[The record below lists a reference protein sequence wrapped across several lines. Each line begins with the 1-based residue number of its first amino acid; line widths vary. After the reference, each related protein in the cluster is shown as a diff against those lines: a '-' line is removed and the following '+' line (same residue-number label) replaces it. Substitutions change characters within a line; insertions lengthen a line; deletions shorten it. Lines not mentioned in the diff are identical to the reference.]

1 MDGPLKPPSLGPG
14 RPDASGAARA
24 QPWIPP
30 LPLPAWAGYALFSVG
45 YFLLGRAG
53 YLLLD
58 PATHVAVWWP
68 PNGLYLAALL
78 LVPRRRWPLVVLAAL
93 PAAVAGSLLRG
104 RSLDLAL
111 WFFAGN
117 SAGTLLGAWLV
128 QRHAGPRPSVSTVR
142 GAFAVTALPAAA
154 AALVSVVTA
163 ALRSFSGGNPFS
175 VASAVFWG
183 GSSLGVLIVAPALL
197 AWTEPREAGTRRWP
211 RIAEGAAVAAALG
224 LAFLAVS
231 GRLGPIWTH
240 EYVLVPP
247 LIWAAF
253 RLGPRGATAA
263 LVASA
268 AVAVWTTAARGT
280 ASAIGARPLDSVLA
294 LQLFLAVLVTT
305 VLFLAAASAERRRA
319 ALELARSRDLLGSF
333 FASSPTGMF
342 IKDDRHRAVV
352 MSPILAALIG
362 RPAEE
367 LVGRTAAETVPGPVG
382 EALLEMERRVAATG
396 RVVREEVRFEDRTL
410 LDVTFPIPRSE
421 GAPYIGG
428 FAVDV
433 TDRVHAERALRES
446 EARLRLVEAAV
457 ERSSDAMSV
466 QDEEGRIVWV
476 NAAAARALGHPKERL
491 LGTMLFD
498 VLPAVTPAD
507 WARRWEA
514 TARGGAL
521 VIEEPIPGPGGR
533 PVPGE
538 IAAAIVEHD
547 GRRYYV
553 SSARDVSDR
562 RRAEAAARLAGV
574 GTLAAGV
581 AHEINNPLAYVLG
594 NLAWI
599 REQLERMR
607 AEGPTATTGPAAR
620 LDEMVAVLADAED
633 GAVRVRDIVRDLRLF
648 ARAKEGIGP
657 VDAGAAARSALA
669 IAQNEIRHRAR
680 LATRFD
686 ATPPVLAN
694 EGRLAQVFLN
704 LLTNAAQAI
713 REGHAAENEIRV
725 EVRARDGEVVAE
737 VSDSGSGMTP
747 AVRARI
753 FEPFF
758 TTKPVGT
765 GTGLGLFV
773 CHGIVADMGGRLE
786 VETEPGRGSTFRV
799 ILPAAPPRPADAAL
813 PAPDASGDRARTGP
827 VAALPASDA
836 SGVRVQPGAASP
848 AEASPA
854 PGRRARVLVLDD
866 DGRVADALRRMLEP
880 EHQVEVLTRSRQA
893 LERVRAGASWD
904 AVLCDVMMP
913 ELSGIEWF
921 EEVRRV
927 DPALARR
934 VVFVT
939 GGAFTAAARTFLE
952 EVENPRIEKPFVA
965 AEVRAA
971 VAGRMA
977 TPGAA

>member
-1 MDGPLKPPSLGPG
+1 MDAPPQPPLQEPARPDGPGAPP
-14 RPDASGAARA
+14 A
-24 QPWIPP
+24 WVPP
-30 LPLPAWAGYALFSVG
+30 LRVPAWAGYALFSGG
-45 YFLLGRAG
+45 YFLLGRLG

-58 PATHVAVWWP
+58 PATRVAYWWP

-78 LVPRRRWPLVVLAAL
+78 LVPLRRWPLVVLAAL

-104 RSLDLAL
+104 RSLELSL

-128 QRHAGPRPSVSTVR
+128 LRHAGPRPSVSTVR
-142 GAFAVTALPAAA
+142 GAFAITALPAAA
-154 AALVSVVTA
+154 AALVSALTA
-163 ALRSFSGGNPFS
+163 AIRSLSGGNPFS

-197 AWTEPREAGTRRWP
+197 AWTEPRPAGPRGWP
-211 RIAEGAAVAAALG
+211 RMAEGAVVAAALG
-224 LAFLAVS
+224 AAFLAVS
-231 GRLGPIWTH
+231 GRLGPLWAH

-253 RLGPRGATAA
+253 RFGPRGATAA
-263 LVASA
+263 LLASA
-268 AVAVWTTAARGT
+268 AAAVWTA
-280 ASAIGARPLDSVLA
+280 GARTGGSATGGPPLDSVVQ

-305 VLFLAAASAERRRA
+305 ILFLAAASAERRRA

-352 MSPILAALIG
+352 VSPILARLVG
-362 RPAEE
+362 RRPEE

-382 EALLEMERRVAATG
+382 EALMEMERRVAAG
-396 RVVREEVRFEDRTL
+396 GEVVREEVRFGDRAL
-410 LDVTFPIPRSE
+410 LDVTFPIPRAE
-421 GAPYIGG
+421 GPPYLGG
-428 FAVDV
+428 FALDV
-433 TDRVHAERALRES
+433 TDRVRAEQALRES

-457 ERSSDAMSV
+457 EQSSDAMTV
-466 QDEEGRIVWV
+466 IDEEGRFVWA
-476 NAAAARALGHPKERL
+476 NAAAARIAGYPKERL
-491 LGTMLFD
+491 LGSILFD
-498 VLPAVTPAD
+498 IYPPMTPAE
-507 WARRWEA
+507 WARRWA
-514 TARGGAL
+514 LTARSGAI
-521 VIEEPIPGPGGR
+521 VIEEPIPGPDGR

-538 IAAAIVEHD
+538 IAAAIVEFG
-547 GRRYYV
+547 GRRYLA

-594 NLAWI
+594 NLAWL
-599 REQLERMR
+599 REQLERLR
-607 AEGPTATTGPAAR
+607 AELPAAGTTGSGPAAGTGPAAR
-620 LDEMVAVLADAED
+620 LDEMAAVLADAED
-633 GAVRVRDIVRDLRLF
+633 GASRVRDIVRDLRLF
-648 ARAKEGIGP
+648 ARAKEGVGP

-686 ATPPVLAN
+686 ATPPVIAN

-713 REGHAAENEIRV
+713 REGHAEENEIRV
-725 EVRARDGEVVAE
+725 EVRERSGEVIAE
-737 VSDSGSGMTP
+737 VSDSGSGMSP

-786 VETEPGRGSTFRV
+786 VESEEGRGTTFRV
-799 ILPAAPPRPADAAL
+799 ILPAAPPRGSATA
-813 PAPDASGDRARTGP
+813 
-827 VAALPASDA
+827 
-836 SGVRVQPGAASP
+836 PGAP
-848 AEASPA
+848 ARVAPQAAAPA
-854 PGRRARVLVLDD
+854 GAPPPRPRVLVLDD

-880 EHQVEVLTRSRQA
+880 DHEVEILTRSRLA

-913 ELSGIEWF
+913 EMSGIEWY
-921 EEVRRV
+921 EEVRRL
-927 DPALARR
+927 DPALAGR

-952 EVENPRIEKPFVA
+952 AVGNPRLEKPFDLA
-965 AEVRAA
+965 DVRAA
-971 VAGRMA
+971 VAGRV
-977 TPGAA
+977 AAGGRA